1 MLARS
6 VAILTG
12 ALSLFAVAAHATT
25 ITAYD
30 ALGTSAQ
37 SNLVDATISAFTQ
50 AHPAA
55 ADCIAAYRAPAAGG
69 AAARLGDD
77 VQALVERSRAVA
89 PDSFEVEALV
99 EGLLMVECGIAPE

>member
-1 MLARS
+1 MSARPIA
-6 VAILTG
+6 V
-12 ALSLFAVAAHATT
+12 LSGVFLLSTVAAHATT

-30 ALGTSAQ
+30 ALGSSAQ
-37 SNLVDATISAFTQ
+37 RNVVDAAIGSFAQ

-55 ADCIAAYRAPAAGG
+55 ANCIAAYRAPAAGG
-69 AAARLGDD
+69 APARLGDD
-77 VQALVERSRAVA
+77 VQALVDRSRAVA